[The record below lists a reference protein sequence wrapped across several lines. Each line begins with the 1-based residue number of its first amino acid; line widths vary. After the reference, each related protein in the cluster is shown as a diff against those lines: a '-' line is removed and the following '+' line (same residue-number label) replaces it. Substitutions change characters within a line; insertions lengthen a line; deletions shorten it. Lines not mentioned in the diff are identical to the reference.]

1 VATSGGRARIPRE
14 AFATHTP
21 HNGLRGGHVID
32 NSDAWTREAE
42 EVLKNERGIS
52 ATEAVHFATSMLTAF
67 YGAES
72 PQLRQFQDGCEGGTP
87 FLLQHHSFGAI
98 RAALR
103 ELKAGLI
110 LNLRAAVAGEVLV
123 EFLRLAKD
131 ILVGQTEEATHVAG
145 VLVAAA
151 YEGVLRRMGE
161 EFAGVTNRSRLQDVI
176 GKLKDAGTLKGGQV
190 GTAQSYLKFRN
201 DSLHA
206 DWNAIDRSQVSS
218 CLAFTESLLLKH
230 FS

>member
-1 VATSGGRARIPRE
+1 
-14 AFATHTP
+14 
-21 HNGLRGGHVID
+21 
-32 NSDAWTREAE
+32 
-42 EVLKNERGIS
+42 
-52 ATEAVHFATSMLTAF
+52 MLTAL

-72 PQLRQFQDGCEGGTP
+72 PQLRQFRDGCKGQTP
-87 FLLQHHSFGAI
+87 FALQQNSLGAI
-98 RAALR
+98 GAALR

-110 LNLRAAVAGEVLV
+110 VNLRVAVAGEVLA
-123 EFLRLAKD
+123 ELLRLAKD
-131 ILVGQTEEATHVAG
+131 ILVDQTEEATHVAG

-161 EFAGVTNRSRLQDVI
+161 EFAGVTNRPKLQDVI
-176 GKLKDAGTLKGGQV
+176 DKLKDAGTLKGGQV

-206 DWNAIDRSQVSS
+206 DWNAVDRSQVSS

>member
-1 VATSGGRARIPRE
+1 M
-14 AFATHTP
+14 
-21 HNGLRGGHVID
+21 ID

-72 PQLRQFQDGCEGGTP
+72 PQLRQFQDGCEGRTP

-98 RAALR
+98 RAAIR

-110 LNLRAAVAGEVLV
+110 VNLRVAVAGEVLA
-123 EFLRLAKD
+123 ELLRLAKD
-131 ILVGQTEEATHVAG
+131 ILVDQTEEATHVAG

-161 EFAGVTNRSRLQDVI
+161 EFAGVTNRPKLQEVI
-176 GKLKDAGTLKGGQV
+176 DKLKHAGVLKGGQV

-206 DWNAIDRSQVSS
+206 DWNAIDPSQVNS
-218 CLAFTESLLLKH
+218 CLAFAESLLLKH

>member
-1 VATSGGRARIPRE
+1 M
-14 AFATHTP
+14 
-21 HNGLRGGHVID
+21 ID
-32 NSDAWTREAE
+32 NFEAWSTEAE
-42 EVLKNERGIS
+42 TMLKGGSGIS
-52 ATEAVHFATSMLTAF
+52 ATEAVHFATSMLAAF

-72 PQLRQFQDGCEGGTP
+72 PQLRQFQDGCKGGTP
-87 FLLQHHSFGAI
+87 FLLLRHSFGEI

-110 LNLRAAVAGEVLV
+110 VSLRATVAGQVLA
-123 EFLRLAKD
+123 ELIRLAKD
-131 ILVGQTEEATHVAG
+131 ILADRTEAATRVGS

-161 EFAGVTNRSRLQDVI
+161 EYAGVTNRPKLQDVI
-176 GKLKDAGTLKGGQV
+176 TALKDKGALRGGQV
-190 GTAQSYLKFRN
+190 ATAQGYLKFRN

-206 DWNAIDRSQVSS
+206 DWNEVDLSQVNS
-218 CLAFTESLLLKH
+218 CLAFAESLLLKH